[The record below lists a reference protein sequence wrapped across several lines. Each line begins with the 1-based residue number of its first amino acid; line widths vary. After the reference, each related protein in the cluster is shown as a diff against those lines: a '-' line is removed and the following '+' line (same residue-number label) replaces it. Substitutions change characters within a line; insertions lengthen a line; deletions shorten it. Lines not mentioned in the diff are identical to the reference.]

1 VLDGLRVLIVTGHG
15 QERVSLGDQLAAWAI
30 ETATAADG
38 PAAVHALVAAAAAG
52 RPFDVAILDGAA
64 DRLGLPAAIV
74 GDPAI
79 PTPRIVLV
87 GGEPAMPAGRTRSA
101 GYNAVLT
108 RPVRQSQLYDVL
120 VDVFAG
126 PAEDR
131 ALRTTAEAPSG
142 HGHVLLVEDN
152 EINQTVALG
161 ILANLGYSADVAG
174 NGREAV
180 EMAAALDYQVVFMDC
195 LMPEMDG
202 YEATAAI
209 RRGEARGRH
218 VPIVAMTA
226 GALPEDRSRCL
237 AAGMDD
243 HIAKP
248 LMPADVAAALER
260 WVGEP
265 PTDAV
270 RTQIEQRLDLLRGA
284 GAALGP
290 AELAGLLRRLS
301 AHAPGH
307 VEEIVQA
314 VALDDAE
321 RLREQAHQLKGV
333 AANLGAAGL
342 ADTCDRL
349 ERVGRDGT
357 LAEVV
362 EPLAE
367 LRPRA
372 REMLAAVDA
381 ILAGLD
387 AAGRPEPGAAAGR
400 PKPGT
405 ATAQTAAVLRDR

>member
-38 PAAVHALVAAAAAG
+38 PAAVHALAVAAATG
-52 RPFDVAILDGAA
+52 RPFDVTILDGAA
-64 DRLGLPAAIV
+64 DRNGLPAAIV
-74 GDPAI
+74 ADPAI
-79 PTPRIVLV
+79 PTPKIVLV
-87 GGEPAMPAGRTRSA
+87 GGEPALPAGRTRSA

-131 ALRTTAEAPSG
+131 ALRTTADAPTG

-161 ILANLGYSADVAG
+161 LLANLGYSADVAA

-180 EMAAALDYQVVFMDC
+180 EMAAALDYQIIFMDC

-209 RRGEARGRH
+209 RRAEAPGRH

-243 HIAKP
+243 HLAKP
-248 LMPADVAAALER
+248 LMPADVAAALKQ
-260 WVGEP
+260 WAGEP
-265 PTDAV
+265 PPAAV
-270 RTQIEQRLDLLRGA
+270 RAQIEQRLDLLRGA

-314 VALDDAE
+314 VAVDDAA

-333 AANLGAAGL
+333 AANLGATEL

-349 ERVGRDGT
+349 ERIGRDGA

-372 REMLAAVDA
+372 LEMLAAVDA
-381 ILAGLD
+381 ILSGLTQ
-387 AAGRPEPGAAAGR
+387 AALT
-400 PKPGT
+400 GT
-405 ATAQTAAVLRDR
+405 RATASKR